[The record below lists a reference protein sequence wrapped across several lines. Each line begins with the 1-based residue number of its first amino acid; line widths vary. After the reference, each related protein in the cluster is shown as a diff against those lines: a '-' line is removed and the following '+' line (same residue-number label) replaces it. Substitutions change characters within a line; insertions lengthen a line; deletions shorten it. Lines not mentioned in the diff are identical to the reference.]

1 IRYKNGDAGKIEGPG
16 CACGRTL
23 GRITRLDGRVN
34 DVLVTTAG
42 AAISGVIGTHVFR
55 LIGNVDAYQ
64 IVQRRPGHAVI
75 RIVRAAA
82 YDPAT
87 EEPKVLKMFGDHLGA
102 GSEVEIEY
110 CTELPKTA
118 AGKARFVIN

>member
-1 IRYKNGDAGKIEGPG
+1 MEAL
-16 CACGRTL
+16 T
-23 GRITRLDGRVN
+23 

-55 LIGNVDAYQ
+55 LIANVDAYQ

-75 RIVRAAA
+75 RMVRAAG

-87 EEPKVLKMFGDHLGA
+87 EEPKVRKMFGDHLGA
-102 GSEVEIEY
+102 GSEIEIEY
-110 CTELPKTA
+110 CSDLPKTA
-118 AGKARFVIN
+118 AGKSRFVINEYLAAKAAAEAAKS